1 MAVSR
6 RRVLGLVF
14 SVAAAVGVMGA
25 SEVSFASGYPERTI
39 TILTP
44 VSPGSPFDSL
54 TRIFAERLSSKL
66 KVPVIV
72 ENAPGGQAMIATKKV
87 LNAPA
92 DGYTLFLTSNGMAT
106 TPIVFKN
113 AGYTL
118 DDFTPIAPLGQAPYI
133 LFASASVQANDIPSL
148 MKEINKRGKDMN
160 HGILTSSHLSMVLAK
175 KMAATAGGEPYAE
188 VGYKGSPDMIR
199 ALLADDVQL
208 IATTYSMGG
217 PYLKDGKI
225 KAIGVI
231 GREKSLQMPELKT
244 FIESGFEELYINVW
258 AALYAR
264 SDVPKQAIEKLRKA
278 SAEVISEASY
288 KEAMK
293 PTGMEPWNI
302 TVEQMQPAF
311 HNEAKTFKNDIEKFN
326 LKLN

>member
-1 MAVSR
+1 MVLLNKLT
-6 RRVLGLVF
+6 LGLAF
-14 SVAAAVGVMGA
+14 SAAATVAAISTPQVAIA
-25 SEVSFASGYPERTI
+25 SSYPERTI
-39 TILTP
+39 TIVTP

-54 TRIFAERLSSKL
+54 TRIFADRLSGKL
-66 KVPVIV
+66 KVPVVV
-72 ENAPGGQAMIATKKV
+72 ENAPGGQAMVATRKV
-87 LNAPA
+87 LSAAA

-106 TPIVFKN
+106 TPMVFKN

-148 MKEINKRGKDMN
+148 MKEINQRGKDMN

-175 KMAATAGGEPYAE
+175 KLAATAGGEPYAE
-188 VGYKGSPDMIR
+188 VGYKGSPDMVR
-199 ALLADDVQL
+199 ALLADDIQL

-217 PYLKDGKI
+217 PHIRDGKV

-244 FIESGFEELYINVW
+244 FIEAGFEDLYINIW

-264 SDVPKQAIEKLRKA
+264 SDVPKDAIEKLRKA
-278 SAEVISEASY
+278 SADVIAEPSY

-302 TVEQMQPAF
+302 TVDEIQPAF
-311 HNEAKTFKNDIEKFN
+311 HNEAKTFKGDVERFN